1 MDTAVGSGNK
11 IIKTYNVSVTYK
23 IFFTRFVRYKM
34 PLFSVYLQH
43 MYMCQIL
50 YFLWDPPPKQ
60 KQKKTELK
68 RDREYLKNH

>member
-43 MYMCQIL
+43 MYMCQIS
-50 YFLWDPPPKQ
+50 YFLWDPPPQ
-60 KQKKTELK
+60 QKKNELK

>member
-50 YFLWDPPPKQ
+50 YKQ